1 MMQVEMTGSSVFD
14 YIHHQDH
21 SEMAEQLGLGLAQGQ
36 NLASPGSGS
45 EESASTAGTN
55 NPDVSTIMSI
65 TSNPPFKGLDRAF
78 CVRMKSTLTKRG
90 CHFKSSGYRVVLML
104 CRLRPQYTFSHS
116 RKSQPPLLGMVAL
129 AIALPPPSV
138 HEIRLESDMFVTRIN
153 FDFRIAH
160 CEPKVSD
167 LLDYT
172 AEELTGRNLY
182 TLCHGEDA
190 NKLRKCHIDCKL
202 IARLFH

>member
-1 MMQVEMTGSSVFD
+1 
-14 YIHHQDH
+14 
-21 SEMAEQLGLGLAQGQ
+21 
-36 NLASPGSGS
+36 
-45 EESASTAGTN
+45 
-55 NPDVSTIMSI
+55 
-65 TSNPPFKGLDRAF
+65 
-78 CVRMKSTLTKRG
+78 
-90 CHFKSSGYRVVLML
+90 ML
-104 CRLRPQYTFSHS
+104 VRLRPQYTFSHS

-182 TLCHGEDA
+182 GLCHGEDA
-190 NKLRKCHIDCKL
+190 NKLRKCHIDCKHL
-202 IARLFH
+202 KEIMKIQ

>member
-1 MMQVEMTGSSVFD
+1 
-14 YIHHQDH
+14 
-21 SEMAEQLGLGLAQGQ
+21 
-36 NLASPGSGS
+36 
-45 EESASTAGTN
+45 
-55 NPDVSTIMSI
+55 
-65 TSNPPFKGLDRAF
+65 
-78 CVRMKSTLTKRG
+78 
-90 CHFKSSGYRVVLML
+90 ML
-104 CRLRPQYTFSHS
+104 CRLRPQFTFSHT
-116 RKSQPPLLGMVAL
+116 RKPQPPLSGMVAL

-172 AEELTGRNLY
+172 AEEFTGKNLY

-190 NKLRKCHIDCKL
+190 NKLRKSHIDCKF
-202 IARLFH
+202 IVISF

>member
-1 MMQVEMTGSSVFD
+1 
-14 YIHHQDH
+14 
-21 SEMAEQLGLGLAQGQ
+21 
-36 NLASPGSGS
+36 
-45 EESASTAGTN
+45 
-55 NPDVSTIMSI
+55 
-65 TSNPPFKGLDRAF
+65 
-78 CVRMKSTLTKRG
+78 
-90 CHFKSSGYRVVLML
+90 ML

-202 IARLFH
+202 ISTSIHQQPFHLMSSFHYSSDTQRTSINALLPTNE

>member
-1 MMQVEMTGSSVFD
+1 
-14 YIHHQDH
+14 
-21 SEMAEQLGLGLAQGQ
+21 
-36 NLASPGSGS
+36 
-45 EESASTAGTN
+45 
-55 NPDVSTIMSI
+55 
-65 TSNPPFKGLDRAF
+65 
-78 CVRMKSTLTKRG
+78 
-90 CHFKSSGYRVVLML
+90 ML
-104 CRLRPQYTFSHS
+104 CRLRPQYTFTHS
-116 RKSQPPLLGMVAL
+116 RKAQPPLLGMVAL

-172 AEELTGRNLY
+172 SDELTGRNLY

-190 NKLRKCHIDCKL
+190 NKLRKCHIDCKIL
-202 IARLFH
+202 YCNCK